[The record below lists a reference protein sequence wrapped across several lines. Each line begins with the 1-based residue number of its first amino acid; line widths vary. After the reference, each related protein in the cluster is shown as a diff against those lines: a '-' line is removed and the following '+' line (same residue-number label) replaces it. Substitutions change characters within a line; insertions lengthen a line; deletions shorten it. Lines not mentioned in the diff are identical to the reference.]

1 MPKPNKETTIRVKL
15 QARALFELGK
25 YTLEEICE
33 AVKKSG
39 GSLSRQTLAKW
50 INEDA
55 NDIWKISHLGEN
67 RMYDAEKI
75 VQKEKILRNFK
86 KEEHKIKDDI
96 ITKQAIKDATNEA
109 IILLNLEKER
119 NKLTKETL
127 ENVYAVNKYVMDL
140 MNKGSTA
147 KLVEEDII
155 SLGGQKTGE
164 KKITK
169 TVEAHKISEVAKLGE
184 LLIKQLYGLGLLENT
199 RQRNSDN
206 NANNQQ
212 SERSDLK
219 DINED
224 ESIIVQKIEED
235 SKNDNFANL
244 CRVISH

>member
-1 MPKPNKETTIRVKL
+1 MPKASKEATMKAKV
-15 QARALFELGK
+15 QARALFEMGK
-25 YTLEEICE
+25 YTQEEICE
-33 AVKKSG
+33 AIKKSG
-39 GSLSRQTLAKW
+39 GALTRKTLAKW

-55 NDIWKISHLGEN
+55 NDVWKISHLGEN
-67 RMYDAEKI
+67 RIYEAEKI

-96 ITKQAIKDATNEA
+96 ITRQAIKDATDEA
-109 IILLNLEKER
+109 IVLLNLEKER

-147 KLVEEDII
+147 KLVEEDIV
-155 SLGGQKTGE
+155 SLSGQKTGE

-184 LLIKQLYGLGLLENT
+184 LLIKQLYGLGLLEKT

-212 SERSDLK
+212 NEKSDLK

-224 ESIIVQKIEED
+224 ESIIVQKIEQD
-235 SKNDNFANL
+235 NKNDNFANL
-244 CRVISH
+244 CRIINQ

>member
-1 MPKPNKETTIRVKL
+1 MPKASKEATMKAKL
-15 QARALFELGK
+15 QARALFEMGK
-25 YTLEEICE
+25 YTQEEICE
-33 AVKKSG
+33 AIKKSG
-39 GSLSRQTLAKW
+39 GALTRKTLAKW

-55 NDIWKISHLGEN
+55 NDVWKISHLGEN
-67 RMYDAEKI
+67 RIYEAEKI
-75 VQKEKILRNFK
+75 VQKEKILRSFK

-96 ITKQAIKDATNEA
+96 ITKQAIKDATDEA
-109 IILLNLEKER
+109 IVLLNLEKER

-212 SERSDLK
+212 NEKSDLK
-219 DINED
+219 DINEED
-224 ESIIVQKIEED
+224 LNYLLKESEKRQNENIVIVQ
-235 SKNDNFANL
+235 
-244 CRVISH
+244 

>member
-1 MPKPNKETTIRVKL
+1 MPKASKEATMKAKL
-15 QARALFELGK
+15 QARALFETGR
-25 YTLEEICE
+25 YTQEQICDTI
-33 AVKKSG
+33 KKSG
-39 GSLSRQTLAKW
+39 GALTRKTLAKW

-55 NDIWKISHLGEN
+55 NDVWKISNLAEN
-67 RMYDAEKI
+67 RIYDAEKI

-96 ITKQAIKDATNEA
+96 ITRQAIKDATDEA
-109 IILLNLEKER
+109 IVLLNLEKER

-199 RQRNSDN
+199 RQRNSYSEQNTGQN
-206 NANNQQ
+206 N
-212 SERSDLK
+212 SK

-224 ESIIVQKIEED
+224 ESIIVQKIEQD
-235 SKNDNFANL
+235 NKNDNFANL
-244 CRVISH
+244 CRIINQ

>member
-1 MPKPNKETTIRVKL
+1 MPKASAEATLKIKI
-15 QARALFELGK
+15 QARALYETGK
-25 YTLEEICE
+25 CTLEEICKTI
-33 AVKKSG
+33 KKSG

-55 NDIWKISHLGEN
+55 NDVWKISNLGEN
-67 RMYDAEKI
+67 KIYEAQKI
-75 VQKEKILRNFK
+75 VQKEKILKQFK

-96 ITKQAIKDATNEA
+96 ITRQAIKDATDEA
-109 IILLNLEKER
+109 IVLLNLEKER

-169 TVEAHKISEVAKLGE
+169 TVEAHKISEIAKLGE
-184 LLIKQLYGLGLLENT
+184 LLIKQLYGLGLLENA
-199 RQRNSDN
+199 RQRNN
-206 NANNQQ
+206 NNTNNNNLS
-212 SERSDLK
+212 SEESNLK

-224 ESIIVQKIEED
+224 DLDSLLKESEKRQNENIIIVQ
-235 SKNDNFANL
+235 
-244 CRVISH
+244 